1 MPPYKANNMILFHI
15 HDAQLVI
22 SNRRAIKK
30 WIQGI
35 IESHDKRTRDINIIF
50 CRSDY
55 LLELNKKYLEH
66 DYYTD
71 VITFPYSEE
80 KKVSGDI
87 FIDVDT
93 VACNAETFRQSF
105 GNELLR
111 VMIHGVLHLLGLD
124 DNNEENAH
132 IMRKAEDTALTK
144 ITVDPVQ

>member
-1 MPPYKANNMILFHI
+1 MILFHI

-35 IESHDKRTRDINIIF
+35 IESHDKRTGDINIIF

-80 KKVSGDI
+80 RRYRRYFHRCRYSSLQRRDFPTI
-87 FIDVDT
+87 FR
-93 VACNAETFRQSF
+93 E
-105 GNELLR
+105 
-111 VMIHGVLHLLGLD
+111 
-124 DNNEENAH
+124 
-132 IMRKAEDTALTK
+132 
-144 ITVDPVQ
+144 